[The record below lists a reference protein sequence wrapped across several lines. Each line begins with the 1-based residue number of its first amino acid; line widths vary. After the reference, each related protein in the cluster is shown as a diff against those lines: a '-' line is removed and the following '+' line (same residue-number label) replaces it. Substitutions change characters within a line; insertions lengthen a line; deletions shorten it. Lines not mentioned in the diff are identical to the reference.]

1 MTKQSVTL
9 LAATATVLLVS
20 ACNKTGSDKS
30 AAGAPNPPATAGAT
44 GNVAPAPAANLPADP
59 AAVPATPPTPPT
71 PAVDL
76 AVTAPNT
83 TAATDATPAKVAV
96 PSSPATDLVGQLLA
110 APGLKSDEVLGSVAR
125 DLGSKAAGLGT
136 SLASQPAVKEQ
147 LDSALKSLA
156 SGRELAALDLMSKVS
171 QAKLTPEQTR
181 VATQVKDLATA
192 YVVQR
197 NFGALEGAQG
207 DVAQIVSGLRKG
219 EVVTVVPAVQK
230 VLDNAKLTG
239 PQRQLLTDV
248 ADRYAPGFKNV
259 SETVSQGLKSIK
271 GLGK

>member
-1 MTKQSVTL
+1 L
-9 LAATATVLLVS
+9 
-20 ACNKTGSDKS
+20 
-30 AAGAPNPPATAGAT
+30 
-44 GNVAPAPAANLPADP
+44 NVAPAPAANLPADP
-59 AAVPATPPTPPT
+59 AAMPVAPPTPPT
-71 PAVDL
+71 PAVDP
-76 AVTAPNT
+76 AVAAPNT
-83 TAATDATPAKVAV
+83 TALAQAATDAAPVRATSAVVA
-96 PSSPATDLVGQLLA
+96 STDLVGQLLA

-156 SGRELAALDLMSKVS
+156 GGKELAALDLISKVS
-171 QAKLTPEQTR
+171 QAKLTPEQTQ

-207 DVAQIVSGLRKG
+207 DVTQIVSGLRKG
-219 EVVTVVPAVQK
+219 EVATVVPAVQK
-230 VLDNAKLTG
+230 VLDNAKLTA

-259 SETVSQGLKSIK
+259 SETVSRGLKSIK
-271 GLGK
+271 VGK